1 MHASEQFHYRGAISR
16 GIYFLAEAAHCCKV
30 VLWFLSRYCAI
41 WLTDRYTST
50 MVERLSLCVVI
61 GSSPTPKNHLQ
72 IVAKEGSF
80 FGVYLRSFPTLIF
93 HKDGSRQTT
102 WGGRGEGTNSLPNGT
117 YFTERFSTSKAPVT
131 SPRNSIL
138 PTTETPMLYCKPE

>member
-102 WGGRGEGTNSLPNGT
+102 WGGKGGGYQL
-117 YFTERFSTSKAPVT
+117 FTEWDLLYRKVFHLKST
-131 SPRNSIL
+131 RYL
-138 PTTETPMLYCKPE
+138 PTKLYFAYYGNTYAIL